1 MKYEVLETQNHTEPI
16 EDWTVVFTTDNEDI
30 ACEWMTK
37 HYNTQIS
44 DEGNYDPATDCGCE
58 DCADGFRVADWK
70 GLTMQL
76 RTTGYAVE
84 FENFYGL
91 WAIID
96 IEKGESLAYVAS
108 ASCAWDFI
116 RMIEGK

>member
-1 MKYEVLETQNHTEPI
+1 MCCTVVYTSSIDIPSCYLEGVTMKYEVLETQNHTEPI

-44 DEGNYDPATDCGCE
+44 DEENYDPATDCGCE
-58 DCADGFRVADWK
+58 DCADGFRVADWQ

-76 RTTGYAVE
+76 CTFFT
-84 FENFYGL
+84 
-91 WAIID
+91 ID
-96 IEKGESLAYVAS
+96 GAEVFNDE
-108 ASCAWDFI
+108 
-116 RMIEGK
+116 EGK